1 MKLNK
6 KGQAGLSGISNG
18 AMTLMITGLIL
29 VFSIIIISQ
38 FGDLDVIRGDL
49 VNVSNPAQGYTGTDA
64 SEAYNDTMDAVT
76 SFSDWLPIIALLVVA
91 GIVIFLIVRAFP
103 RAN

>member
-1 MKLNK
+1 MINK
-6 KGQAGLSGISNG
+6 KGQTGLSGISNG

-38 FGDLDVIRGDL
+38 FGDMDVIRGEQINASD
-49 VNVSNPAQGYTGTDA
+49 VSYGYAGTDA
-64 SEAYNDTMDAVT
+64 TSAYNDTIDAVT

-103 RAN
+103 RTN